1 MYNAVLAVPD
11 LVVTERHEH
20 SNYVPY
26 IQKGMDAAVAYGSYD
41 FKFRNNS
48 PSDIK
53 IIAETTEDSITTK
66 LVSIKYE

>member
-41 FKFRNNS
+41 FKFINNLGAK
-48 PSDIK
+48 IK
-53 IIAETTEDSITTK
+53 ISASCDKNYVYTK
-66 LVSIKYE
+66 IFKIE